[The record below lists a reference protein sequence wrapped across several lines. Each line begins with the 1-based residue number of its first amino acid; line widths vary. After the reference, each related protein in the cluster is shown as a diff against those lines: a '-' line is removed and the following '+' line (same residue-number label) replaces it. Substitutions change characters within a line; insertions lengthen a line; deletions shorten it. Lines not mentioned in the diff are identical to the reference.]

1 MEELLGEL
9 LTIPLVYTIGIFII
23 INNEGWEGIA
33 GGILWMAVNTAVIAL
48 SWRRK
53 SKKRESD

>member
-1 MEELLGEL
+1 MEDLLGEL
-9 LTIPLVYTIGIFII
+9 LTIPLVYAIGIFII

-33 GGILWMAVNTAVIAL
+33 GGILWMVVNTAVIAL

-53 SKKRESD
+53 SKKRESC